1 MPDALLA
8 AAAYTAAA
16 LLAVLAIWMALLA
29 IITGR
34 DPPVTKLSSRLP
46 DGNTNGLP
54 ALAPRLVSDPHMV
67 HVAVV
72 LLDCQKTTLDYDTG
86 ETIPTARVRAIEPI
100 TGIDRDLAAQMMRRA
115 VESRTGQT
123 VLPIEL
129 EDELSAVFENLGPA
143 SEAGDDAP
151 DGVDPETGEIDQ
163 ADDVDDED
171 AD

>member
-1 MPDALLA
+1 M
-8 AAAYTAAA
+8 
-16 LLAVLAIWMALLA
+16 
-29 IITGR
+29 
-34 DPPVTKLSSRLP
+34 TKLSSRLP

-129 EDELSAVFENLGPA
+129 EDELSAIFDDFGPSNEPA
-143 SEAGDDAP
+143 DDQTP
-151 DGVDPETGEIDQ
+151 EGVDPDTGEILDQEDTEEDDQ
-163 ADDVDDED
+163 AGDED